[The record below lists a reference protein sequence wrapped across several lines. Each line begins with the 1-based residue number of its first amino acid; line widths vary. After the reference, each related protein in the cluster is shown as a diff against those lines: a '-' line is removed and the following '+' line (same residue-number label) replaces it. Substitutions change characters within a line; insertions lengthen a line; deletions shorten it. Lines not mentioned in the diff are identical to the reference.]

1 MADDYFTKAEKIKQ
15 KVRNL
20 DWEKKIKL
28 LEKDFEDKKFSK
40 EEFLDKKRQVYS
52 EVLDQMSEINQE
64 KMKLNKDHSAEPIE
78 DDYLSDEDLEIF
90 QEQLTPFQ
98 YMSLTKDYLGEFDS
112 QDIVFSDDFRK
123 FENLENF
130 VHWECVKK
138 IEKLRI
144 HNNYFSCEFM
154 DKNELVIKDIA
165 CLNELSKLEELVFDD
180 EGNLGDRI
188 KVDYFSSKQLSN
200 IKQLEIHGLWDLSFL
215 QNSFS
220 DNHNIY
226 ETLEIIKNDLKTLER
241 AVYSGSIEA
250 TTSTNEQSNIELD
263 SNSEDVLTR
272 HLLKLS
278 EVEDQFRQL
287 TNKFEEINFKLDKL
301 SNRLSKIQADN
312 QIRFQDIESA
322 ITSGAITTQLSS
334 KPKTD
339 SKSEILPGS
348 SQPQDLGSISYKDTE
363 TSETS
368 QQIQSVNTTATVL
381 TETFQAEEKILPQEL
396 SPKKQYE
403 FATSFLKVGDYS
415 TAERAFREFV
425 LSNSEHE
432 LAGSAQYWYAETF
445 RIRQLYTDAA
455 SAYLEGYQKYPKGN
469 KAPINLL
476 KLGVSMVQ
484 IGEKD
489 QGCKMINGVELQ
501 YPKANQSVIQKAK
514 YESKK
519 FECIKED
526 S

>member
-1 MADDYFTKAEKIKQ
+1 M
-15 KVRNL
+15 L
-20 DWEKKIKL
+20 
-28 LEKDFEDKKFSK
+28 
-40 EEFLDKKRQVYS
+40 
-52 EVLDQMSEINQE
+52 
-64 KMKLNKDHSAEPIE
+64 
-78 DDYLSDEDLEIF
+78 IF
-90 QEQLTPFQ
+90 
-98 YMSLTKDYLGEFDS
+98 K
-112 QDIVFSDDFRK
+112 
-123 FENLENF
+123 
-130 VHWECVKK
+130 
-138 IEKLRI
+138 
-144 HNNYFSCEFM
+144 
-154 DKNELVIKDIA
+154 LVILKLFLI
-165 CLNELSKLEELVFDD
+165 LNLVS
-180 EGNLGDRI
+180 I
-188 KVDYFSSKQLSN
+188 N
-200 IKQLEIHGLWDLSFL
+200 ISFA
-215 QNSFS
+215 

-241 AVYSGSIEA
+241 AVYSGSIEVKA
-250 TTSTNEQSNIELD
+250 STNDSSASNLD
-263 SNSEDVLTR
+263 QNSEDVLTR

-312 QIRFQDIESA
+312 QIRFQDLESVV
-322 ITSGAITTQLSS
+322 STTKNNINTDNQLSS
-334 KPKTD
+334 VPKTD
-339 SKSEILPGS
+339 EKNILPGS
-348 SQPQDLGSISYKDTE
+348 SQPQDLGTISYKDTE
-363 TSETS
+363 TSNTS
-368 QQIQSVNTTATVL
+368 QQIQSVDTTASIV
-381 TETFQAEEKILPQEL
+381 TETFQSEEKILPQDLNPE
-396 SPKKQYE
+396 KQYE

-425 LSNSEHE
+425 ISNSDHE

-455 SAYLEGYQKYPKGN
+455 SAYLEGYQKYPKGK

-501 YPKANQSVIQKAK
+501 YPDANQSVLQKAK

-519 FECIKED
+519 FECIQKD

>member
-1 MADDYFTKAEKIKQ
+1 MKFKSKLICLKI
-15 KVRNL
+15 
-20 DWEKKIKL
+20 
-28 LEKDFEDKKFSK
+28 
-40 EEFLDKKRQVYS
+40 
-52 EVLDQMSEINQE
+52 
-64 KMKLNKDHSAEPIE
+64 
-78 DDYLSDEDLEIF
+78 
-90 QEQLTPFQ
+90 
-98 YMSLTKDYLGEFDS
+98 
-112 QDIVFSDDFRK
+112 
-123 FENLENF
+123 
-130 VHWECVKK
+130 
-138 IEKLRI
+138 
-144 HNNYFSCEFM
+144 
-154 DKNELVIKDIA
+154 LVI
-165 CLNELSKLEELVFDD
+165 F
-180 EGNLGDRI
+180 NLI
-188 KVDYFSSKQLSN
+188 FFN
-200 IKQLEIHGLWDLSFL
+200 ISYA
-215 QNSFS
+215 

-241 AVYSGSIEA
+241 AVYSGTIDVQ
-250 TTSTNEQSNIELD
+250 TSADNTSDLELD

-278 EVEDQFRQL
+278 EVENQFRQL

-301 SNRLSKIQADN
+301 SSRLSKIQADN

-322 ITSGAITTQLSS
+322 ISSGKAITQLTS
-334 KPKTD
+334 KPKIDNTN
-339 SKSEILPGS
+339 KVLPGS

-368 QQIQSVNTTATVL
+368 QQIQSVDTTASVV
-381 TETFQAEEKILPQEL
+381 TETFQSEEKILPQDLTLE
-396 SPKKQYE
+396 KQYE

-425 LSNSEHE
+425 LSNSDHE

-455 SAYLEGYQKYPKGN
+455 SAYLEGYQKYPKGK

-489 QGCKMINGVELQ
+489 QGCKMINGVKLQ

>member
-1 MADDYFTKAEKIKQ
+1 M
-15 KVRNL
+15 KVIN
-20 DWEKKIKL
+20 KFIL
-28 LEKDFEDKKFSK
+28 LNALLLFS
-40 EEFLDKKRQVYS
+40 
-52 EVLDQMSEINQE
+52 
-64 KMKLNKDHSAEPIE
+64 
-78 DDYLSDEDLEIF
+78 
-90 QEQLTPFQ
+90 
-98 YMSLTKDYLGEFDS
+98 LGF
-112 QDIVFSDDFRK
+112 F
-123 FENLENF
+123 
-130 VHWECVKK
+130 
-138 IEKLRI
+138 
-144 HNNYFSCEFM
+144 
-154 DKNELVIKDIA
+154 
-165 CLNELSKLEELVFDD
+165 
-180 EGNLGDRI
+180 
-188 KVDYFSSKQLSN
+188 KVSYA
-200 IKQLEIHGLWDLSFL
+200 
-215 QNSFS
+215 

-241 AVYSGSIEA
+241 AVYSGSVEVK
-250 TTSTNEQSNIELD
+250 TTLSSENSSTEL
-263 SNSEDVLTR
+263 STNSEDVLTR

-312 QIRFQDIESA
+312 QIRFQDIETFMSSDENA
-322 ITSGAITTQLSS
+322 TRLTS
-334 KPKTD
+334 KT
-339 SKSEILPGS
+339 KTELNEVLPGS

-363 TSETS
+363 TLETS
-368 QQIQSVNTTATVL
+368 QQIQSVDTAGSVV
-381 TETFQAEEKILPQEL
+381 TETFQAEEKILPQDLTPE
-396 SPKKQYE
+396 KQYE
-403 FATSFLKVGDYS
+403 LATSFLKVGDYS

-425 LSNSEHE
+425 LSNSEHK

-489 QGCKMINGVELQ
+489 QGCKMINGVEKQ

>member
-1 MADDYFTKAEKIKQ
+1 MRFT
-15 KVRNL
+15 L
-20 DWEKKIKL
+20 KL
-28 LEKDFEDKKFSK
+28 IFI
-40 EEFLDKKRQVYS
+40 
-52 EVLDQMSEINQE
+52 VLFN
-64 KMKLNKDHSAEPIE
+64 
-78 DDYLSDEDLEIF
+78 
-90 QEQLTPFQ
+90 
-98 YMSLTKDYLGEFDS
+98 
-112 QDIVFSDDFRK
+112 
-123 FENLENF
+123 
-130 VHWECVKK
+130 
-138 IEKLRI
+138 
-144 HNNYFSCEFM
+144 
-154 DKNELVIKDIA
+154 
-165 CLNELSKLEELVFDD
+165 
-180 EGNLGDRI
+180 
-188 KVDYFSSKQLSN
+188 
-200 IKQLEIHGLWDLSFL
+200 LSFL

-241 AVYSGSIEA
+241 AVYSGSIEIN
-250 TTSTNEQSNIELD
+250 TSSNEQSNIELD
-263 SNSEDVLTR
+263 NNSEDVLTR

-312 QIRFQDIESA
+312 QIRFQDIESS
-322 ITSGAITTQLSS
+322 ISSGESTTQLSS

-339 SKSEILPGS
+339 VTKSEVLPGS
-348 SQPQDLGSISYKDTE
+348 SQPQDLGTISYKDTE

-368 QQIQSVNTTATVL
+368 QQIQSVDTTATVV
-381 TETFQAEEKILPQEL
+381 TETFQAEEKILPQDL
-396 SPKKQYE
+396 SPEKQYE

-455 SAYLEGYQKYPKGN
+455 SAYLEGYQKYPKGT

>member
-1 MADDYFTKAEKIKQ
+1 MRFIFKIII
-15 KVRNL
+15 L
-20 DWEKKIKL
+20 IL
-28 LEKDFEDKKFSK
+28 F
-40 EEFLDKKRQVYS
+40 Y
-52 EVLDQMSEINQE
+52 
-64 KMKLNKDHSAEPIE
+64 
-78 DDYLSDEDLEIF
+78 
-90 QEQLTPFQ
+90 
-98 YMSLTKDYLGEFDS
+98 
-112 QDIVFSDDFRK
+112 
-123 FENLENF
+123 
-130 VHWECVKK
+130 
-138 IEKLRI
+138 
-144 HNNYFSCEFM
+144 
-154 DKNELVIKDIA
+154 
-165 CLNELSKLEELVFDD
+165 
-180 EGNLGDRI
+180 
-188 KVDYFSSKQLSN
+188 
-200 IKQLEIHGLWDLSFL
+200 LSFL

-241 AVYSGSIEA
+241 AVYSGSIEIK
-250 TTSTNEQSNIELD
+250 TSSNEQSNIELD
-263 SNSEDVLTR
+263 NNSEDVLTR

-322 ITSGAITTQLSS
+322 ISSGEITTQLSS

-339 SKSEILPGS
+339 TKSEILPGS

-368 QQIQSVNTTATVL
+368 QQIQSVDTTATVV
-381 TETFQAEEKILPQEL
+381 TETFQAEEKILPQDI

-455 SAYLEGYQKYPKGN
+455 SAYLEGYQKYPKGK